1 MPSISELKGIGKMRA
16 AAFSKKGIETVDD
29 LLRFF
34 PRDHEDRSHTKD
46 IVDCVPN
53 EDVLIKG
60 IVLSPVKENRIRKNM
75 VLYTMAVGD
84 DTGVISMV
92 WYNNRFVKNVFRTGE
107 EFVFFGKI
115 NPKSRKKEMINP
127 LYERVGKEKFMGK
140 IVPVYPLWG
149 NMTQKIIQTTM
160 AEAIKHK
167 GTLKEYLPEGL
178 ISDNMLCGINEAI
191 DNIHF
196 PKTFADHLRARE
208 RLVFEELLFLQLAL
222 MYKREE
228 NEEIAREPFGD
239 IKCSV
244 EFLEMLPFEMTNAQK
259 RTLKEILCDFKKN
272 KPMNRL
278 IQGDVGS
285 GKTVVAAACMYVA
298 VKNGYQTAIMAPTE
312 ILATQHYETFLKF
325 FENTDINICL
335 LTGSTKKKKN
345 IYEKI
350 LNGEFDII
358 IGTHAIIQDA
368 VQYKNLGLVIADEQ
382 HRFGVSQ
389 RAKLTNKGE
398 GVHTLI
404 MTATP
409 IPRTLAFIL
418 YGDLDISVIDELPPG
433 RKEVAT
439 YAVGEEMRQRIDA
452 FIDKNVKTG
461 AQCYVVCPLIE
472 ETQNGDIKNAT
483 DLSLRLTKKFPQYS
497 VGLIHGK
504 MKASDKD
511 DVMTRF
517 SKGEINILVS
527 TTVIEVGVN
536 VPNATVMIIENA
548 ERFGLSQLHQLRG
561 RVGRGNE
568 QSYCILF
575 SQSANDVA
583 KKRMEIMC
591 KSNDGF
597 YISEEDL
604 KLRGP
609 GDFFGT
615 RQHGLPELKIANL
628 FKDMKILKKARVAAQ
643 KIIAEDRSLS
653 SDKYAGIAQKIKEMF
668 KDNIA
673 MN

>member
-1 MPSISELKGIGKMRA
+1 MQNISEIKGIGKVRA
-16 AAFSKKGIETVDD
+16 ASFSKKGINTVDD
-29 LLRFF
+29 LLHFF

-84 DTGVISMV
+84 DTGVISMT
-92 WYNNRFVKNVFRTGE
+92 WYNNRFVKSAFRTGE

-127 LYERVGKEKFMGK
+127 LFERVGKEKFMGK

-149 NMTQKIIQTTM
+149 NMTQKIIQSTM
-160 AEAIKHK
+160 AEAIKYK
-167 GTLKEYLPEGL
+167 GTLKEYLPQDI
-178 ISDNMLCGINEAI
+178 ISENMLCGINEAI
-191 DNIHF
+191 ENIHF
-196 PKTFADHLRARE
+196 PKTFDDYLRARE

-228 NEEIAREPFGD
+228 NEEIKREPFGD
-239 IKCSV
+239 INCAV
-244 EFLEMLPFEMTNAQK
+244 EFLNLLPFEMTNAQK
-259 RTLKEILCDFKKN
+259 RTLKEILYDFKKD

-285 GKTVVAAACMYVA
+285 GKTAVAAACMYVA

-312 ILATQHYETFLKF
+312 ILATQHYETFIKF
-325 FENTDINICL
+325 FENTDIKICL
-335 LTGSTKKKKN
+335 LTGSTKRKKDV
-345 IYEKI
+345 YEKI
-350 LNGEFDII
+350 SNGEYDII
-358 IGTHAIIQDA
+358 IGTHAIIQDS
-368 VQYKNLGLVIADEQ
+368 VIYKNLGLVIADEQ
-382 HRFGVSQ
+382 HRFGVAQ

-433 RKEVAT
+433 RRPVQT
-439 YAVGEEMRQRIDA
+439 FAVGEEMRQRIDA
-452 FIDKNVKTG
+452 FIDKNIKLG

-472 ETQNGDIKNAT
+472 ETQSGDIKNAT
-483 DLSLRLTKKFPQYS
+483 DLSLKLQKKFPQYS

-511 DVMTRF
+511 EVMTRF
-517 SKGEINILVS
+517 AHGEINILVS

-575 SQSANDVA
+575 TQGSGDVT

-597 YISEEDL
+597 FISEEDL

-628 FKDMKILKKARVAAQ
+628 FKDMKILKKSRVAAQ
-643 KIIAEDRSLS
+643 KIIEADKSLKNEENLGMAE
-653 SDKYAGIAQKIKEMF
+653 KIKEMF
-668 KDNIA
+668 KQNIA

>member
-1 MPSISELKGIGKMRA
+1 MQEISSLKGIGKIRSEQ
-16 AAFSKKGIETVDD
+16 FLKKGIKTVSD
-29 LLRFF
+29 LLNYY
-34 PRDHEDRSHTKD
+34 PRDYEDRSNARD
-46 IVDCVPN
+46 IVDCISG

-60 IVLSPVKENRIRKNM
+60 IVLTPVKENRIRKNM
-75 VLYTMAVGD
+75 VLYTMTVGD
-84 DTGVISMV
+84 DTGIISMT
-92 WYNNRFVKNVFRTGE
+92 WYNNRFVKNGFKMGE

-140 IVPVYPLWG
+140 IVPVYPLWA
-149 NMTQKIIQTTM
+149 NMTQKVIQSVM
-160 AEAIKHK
+160 AEAIKLK
-167 GTLKEYLPEGL
+167 GNIEEYLPQEVIL
-178 ISDNMLCGINEAI
+178 ENNLCSINEAI
-191 DNIHF
+191 ENIHF
-196 PKTFADHLRARE
+196 PKSFDDFFRARE

-228 NEEIAREPFGD
+228 NEEIRREPFGD
-239 IKCSV
+239 TKCV
-244 EFLEMLPFEMTNAQK
+244 VDFLDKLPFEMTNAQK
-259 RTLKEILCDFKKN
+259 RCTKEILADLKKD

-285 GKTVVAAACMYVA
+285 GKTAVAAATMYVA

-325 FENTDINICL
+325 FEKTDIKICL
-335 LTGSTKKKKN
+335 LTGSTKGKKAL
-345 IYEKI
+345 YEKI
-350 LNGEFDII
+350 SSGEIDII
-358 IGTHAIIQDA
+358 IGTHAIIQDS
-368 VQYKNLGLVIADEQ
+368 VSYHNLGLVIADEQ

-418 YGDLDISVIDELPPG
+418 YGDLDISEIDELPPG
-433 RKEVAT
+433 RKQVLT
-439 YAVGEEMRQRIDA
+439 YAVGEEMRERIDA
-452 FIDKNVKTG
+452 FIDKNIKLG

-472 ETQNGDIKNAT
+472 ETQSGDIKNAT
-483 DLSLRLTKKFPQYS
+483 DLSIRLSKKFPQYS

-511 DVMTRF
+511 EVMNSF
-517 SKGEINILVS
+517 AKGEINILVS

-568 QSYCILF
+568 QSYCIMF
-575 SQSANDVA
+575 CQGTSEVM
-583 KKRMEIMC
+583 KKRMTIMC
-591 KSNDGF
+591 KTNDGF
-597 YISEEDL
+597 IISEEDL

-628 FKDMKILKKARVAAQ
+628 FKDMKIMKRAKVSSE
-643 KIIAEDRSLS
+643 KIIS
-653 SDKYAGIAQKIKEMF
+653 SDKALLKKENQGILRKIKEMF
-668 KDNIA
+668 DDNIA
-673 MN
+673 LN

>member
-1 MPSISELKGIGKMRA
+1 MQEISSLKGIGKIRSEQFM
-16 AAFSKKGIETVDD
+16 KKGIKTVSD
-29 LLRFF
+29 LLNYF
-34 PRDHEDRSHTKD
+34 PRDYEDRSNTRD
-46 IVDCVPN
+46 IVDCISG

-60 IVLSPVKENRIRKNM
+60 VVLTPIKENRIRKNM
-75 VLYTMAVGD
+75 VIYTMAVGD
-84 DTGVISMV
+84 DTGIISMT
-92 WYNNRFVKNVFRTGE
+92 WYNNRFVKKAFKMGE

-140 IVPVYPLWG
+140 IVPVYPLWS
-149 NMTQKIIQTTM
+149 NMTQKVIQSAM

-167 GTLKEYLPEGL
+167 GTLNEYLPNSVILE
-178 ISDNMLCGINEAI
+178 NNLCGINEAI
-191 DNIHF
+191 EDIHF
-196 PKTFADHLRARE
+196 PKTFDDFFKARE

-228 NEEIAREPFGD
+228 NNEIKREPFGD
-239 IKCSV
+239 TKCSV
-244 EFLEMLPFEMTNAQK
+244 KFLKLLPFEMTDAQK
-259 RTLKEILCDFKKN
+259 RTLKEILYDLKKD

-285 GKTVVAAACMYVA
+285 GKTAVAAACMYVA

-312 ILATQHYETFLKF
+312 ILATQHFETFLQF
-325 FENTDINICL
+325 FKDTDINMCL
-335 LTGSTKKKKN
+335 LTGSTKKKKD

-350 LNGEFDII
+350 KNGEFDIV
-358 IGTHAIIQDA
+358 IGTHAIIQES
-368 VQYKNLGLVIADEQ
+368 VEYENLGLVIADEQ
-382 HRFGVSQ
+382 HRFGVFQ

-409 IPRTLAFIL
+409 IPRTLAFTL

-433 RKEVAT
+433 RKPVLT

-452 FIDKNVKTG
+452 FIDKNIKLG

-472 ETQNGDIKNAT
+472 ETQSGDIKNAT
-483 DLSLRLTKKFPQYS
+483 DLSIKLAKKFPQYR

-504 MKASDKD
+504 MKQTEKD
-511 DVMTRF
+511 EVMGAFAR
-517 SKGEINILVS
+517 GEINILVS

-548 ERFGLSQLHQLRG
+548 EKFGLSQLHQLRG
-561 RVGRGNE
+561 RVGRGND
-568 QSYCILF
+568 QSYCIMF
-575 SQSANDVA
+575 AQGTSDIT
-583 KKRMEIMC
+583 KRRMEIMC
-591 KSNDGF
+591 KTNDGF
-597 YISEEDL
+597 LISEEDL

-628 FKDMKILKKARVAAQ
+628 FKDMKIMKKAKISAQ
-643 KIIAEDRSLS
+643 KIISEDESLS
-653 SDKYAGIAQKIKEMF
+653 SKENEGILEKIKEMF
-668 KDNIA
+668 SDNIA
-673 MN
+673 LN

>member
-16 AAFSKKGIETVDD
+16 AAFSKKGIETVED

-60 IVLSPVKENRIRKNM
+60 IVLSPVKENKIRKNM

-84 DTGVISMV
+84 DTGVISMT

-107 EFVFFGKI
+107 EFVFFGRI

-127 LYERVGKEKFMGK
+127 LYERAGKEKFMGK

-160 AEAIKHK
+160 AEAIKYK
-167 GTLKEYLPEGL
+167 GTLNEYLPQDI
-178 ISDNMLCGINEAI
+178 ISDNLLCGINEAI

-196 PKTFADHLRARE
+196 PKTFADYLRARE

-228 NEEIAREPFGD
+228 NEEITREPFRD

-259 RTLKEILCDFKKN
+259 RTLKEILYDFKKD

-278 IQGDVGS
+278 VQGDVGS
-285 GKTVVAAACMYVA
+285 GKTAVAAACMYVA

-335 LTGSTKKKKN
+335 LTGSTKEKKD

-350 LNGEFDII
+350 LNGEFDIV
-358 IGTHAIIQDA
+358 IGTHAIIQAA

-389 RAKLTNKGE
+389 RARLTNKGE

-483 DLSLRLTKKFPQYS
+483 DLSMRLAKKFPQYS

-504 MKASDKD
+504 MKATDKD

-536 VPNATVMIIENA
+536 VPNATVMVIENA

-575 SQSANDVA
+575 SQSSNDVT

-591 KSNDGF
+591 KTNDGF

-628 FKDMKILKKARVAAQ
+628 FKDMKILKKARVAAE
-643 KIIAEDRSLS
+643 KIIAEDRSLTS
-653 SDKYAGIAQKIKEMF
+653 QKNAGIAEKIKEMF

>member
-1 MPSISELKGIGKMRA
+1 
-16 AAFSKKGIETVDD
+16 
-29 LLRFF
+29 
-34 PRDHEDRSHTKD
+34 
-46 IVDCVPN
+46 
-53 EDVLIKG
+53 
-60 IVLSPVKENRIRKNM
+60 
-75 VLYTMAVGD
+75 
-84 DTGVISMV
+84 
-92 WYNNRFVKNVFRTGE
+92 
-107 EFVFFGKI
+107 
-115 NPKSRKKEMINP
+115 
-127 LYERVGKEKFMGK
+127 MGK

-160 AEAIKHK
+160 AEAIKYK
-167 GTLKEYLPEGL
+167 GNIEEYLPQQV
-178 ISDNMLCGINEAI
+178 ISKNSLCDINYAI
-191 DNIHF
+191 ENIHF
-196 PKTFADHLRARE
+196 PKTFEDFFRARD

-228 NEEIAREPFGD
+228 NEEIKREPFKN
-239 IKCSV
+239 IHCV
-244 EFLEMLPFEMTNAQK
+244 TQFMELLPFEMTNAQK
-259 RTLKEILCDFKKN
+259 RTLKEVLYDFRKD

-285 GKTVVAAACMYVA
+285 GKTAVAAACMYVA

-312 ILATQHYETFLKF
+312 ILATQHFETFCSF
-325 FENTDINICL
+325 FKKTDIKICL
-335 LTGSTKKKKN
+335 LTSSVKGKKAL
-345 IYEKI
+345 YEKI
-350 LNGEFDII
+350 ANGDFDIV
-358 IGTHAIIQDA
+358 IGTQAIIQEA

-382 HRFGVSQ
+382 HRFGVAQ

-398 GVHTLI
+398 GVHTLF

-433 RKEVAT
+433 RKAVAT
-439 YAVGEEMRQRIDA
+439 YAVGEEMRERINA
-452 FIDKNVKTG
+452 FIDKNVKLG

-472 ETQNGDIKNAT
+472 ETQAGDIKNAVE
-483 DLSLRLTKKFPQYS
+483 LSLRLAKKFPEHS

-504 MKASDKD
+504 LKPGEKD
-511 DVMTRF
+511 EVMTRF
-517 SKGEINILVS
+517 AKGEIKILVS

-568 QSYCILF
+568 QSYCVLF
-575 SQSANDVA
+575 NQGISETS

-628 FKDMKILKKARVAAQ
+628 FKDMKILKKAGLCAKEIIKDDKSLKKAENLAMAA
-643 KIIAEDRSLS
+643 
-653 SDKYAGIAQKIKEMF
+653 KIKEMF
-668 KDNIA
+668 KENVA

>member
-1 MPSISELKGIGKMRA
+1 MQSISEIKGIGKVRA
-16 AAFSKKGIETVDD
+16 ASFAKKGINTVCD
-29 LLRFF
+29 LLYFF

-84 DTGVISMV
+84 DTGVISMT
-92 WYNNRFVKNVFRTGE
+92 WYNNRFVKTAFKTGE

-127 LYERVGKEKFMGK
+127 LFERVGKEKFMGK

-149 NMTQKIIQTTM
+149 NMTQKIIQSAM
-160 AEAIKHK
+160 AEAIKYK
-167 GTLKEYLPEGL
+167 GTLKEYLPEE
-178 ISDNMLCGINEAI
+178 IICENMLCGINDAI
-191 DNIHF
+191 ENIHF
-196 PKTFADHLRARE
+196 PKTFDDFLRARE

-228 NEEIAREPFGD
+228 NEEIKREPFGD
-239 IKCSV
+239 INCVV
-244 EFLEMLPFEMTNAQK
+244 EFLNLLPFEMTNAQK
-259 RTLKEILCDFKKN
+259 RTLKEILYDFKKD

-285 GKTVVAAACMYVA
+285 GKTAVAAACMYVA

-312 ILATQHYETFLKF
+312 ILATQHYETFIKF
-325 FENTDINICL
+325 FENTDIKICL
-335 LTGSTKKKKN
+335 LTGSTKRKKD
-345 IYEKI
+345 IYERI
-350 LNGEFDII
+350 LNGEYDII
-358 IGTHAIIQDA
+358 IGTHAIIQDS
-368 VQYKNLGLVIADEQ
+368 VVYKNLGLVIADEQ
-382 HRFGVSQ
+382 HRFGVAQ

-433 RKEVAT
+433 RRPVAT
-439 YAVGEEMRQRIDA
+439 YAVGEEMRQRIDV
-452 FIDKNVKTG
+452 FIDKNVKLG

-472 ETQNGDIKNAT
+472 ETQSGDIKNAT
-483 DLSLRLTKKFPQYS
+483 DLSLKLAKKFPQYS

-511 DVMTRF
+511 EVMTRF
-517 SKGEINILVS
+517 SQGEINILVS

-575 SQSANDVA
+575 TQGTSEVT

-628 FKDMKILKKARVAAQ
+628 FKDMKILKKSRVAAQ
-643 KIIAEDRSLS
+643 KIIKADKSLKNEENLGMAE
-653 SDKYAGIAQKIKEMF
+653 KIKEMF
-668 KDNIA
+668 KQNIA

>member
-1 MPSISELKGIGKMRA
+1 MQSISEIKGIGKVRVA
-16 AAFSKKGIETVDD
+16 SFSKKGINTVDD
-29 LLRFF
+29 LLHFF

-75 VLYTMAVGD
+75 VIYTMAVGD
-84 DTGVISMV
+84 DTGVISMA
-92 WYNNRFVKNVFRTGE
+92 WYNNRFVKTVFKTGE

-127 LYERVGKEKFMGK
+127 LFERVGREKFMGK

-149 NMTQKIIQTTM
+149 NMTQKIIQSAM
-160 AEAIKHK
+160 AEAIKYK
-167 GTLKEYLPEGL
+167 GTLKEYLPED
-178 ISDNMLCGINEAI
+178 IICENMLCGINEAI
-191 DNIHF
+191 ENIHF
-196 PKTFADHLRARE
+196 PKTFDDFLRARE

-228 NEEIAREPFGD
+228 NEEIKREPFYD

-244 EFLEMLPFEMTNAQK
+244 EFLNLLPFEMTNAQK
-259 RTLKEILCDFKKN
+259 RTLKEILYDFKKD

-285 GKTVVAAACMYVA
+285 GKTAVAAACMYVA

-312 ILATQHYETFLKF
+312 ILATQHYETFIKF
-325 FENTDINICL
+325 FENTDIKICL
-335 LTGSTKKKKN
+335 LTGSTKRKKDV
-345 IYEKI
+345 YEKI
-350 LNGEFDII
+350 LNGEYDIV
-358 IGTHAIIQDA
+358 IGTHALIQEA
-368 VQYKNLGLVIADEQ
+368 VVYKNLGLVIADEQ

-389 RAKLTNKGE
+389 RAKFTNKGE

-433 RKEVAT
+433 RRPVAT

-452 FIDKNVKTG
+452 FIDKNVKLG

-472 ETQNGDIKNAT
+472 ETQSGDIKNAT
-483 DLSLRLTKKFPQYS
+483 DLSLKLAKKFPQYS

-517 SKGEINILVS
+517 SQGEINILVS

-536 VPNATVMIIENA
+536 VPNATLMIIENA

-561 RVGRGNE
+561 RVGRGSE

-575 SQSANDVA
+575 TQGTSDVT

-628 FKDMKILKKARVAAQ
+628 FKDMKILKKTRVAAE
-643 KIIAEDRSLS
+643 KIIKADNSL
-653 SDKYAGIAQKIKEMF
+653 KNEENLGMAQKIREMF
-668 KDNIA
+668 KQNIA

>member
-1 MPSISELKGIGKMRA
+1 MPGISELKGIGKMRA
-16 AAFSKKGIETVDD
+16 AEFSKKGIETVDD

-34 PRDHEDRSHTKD
+34 PRDHEDRSYTKD

-84 DTGVISMV
+84 DTGVISMT
-92 WYNNRFVKNVFRTGE
+92 WYNNRYVKNVFRTGE

-115 NPKSRKKEMINP
+115 NPKSRKNEMINP

-160 AEAIKHK
+160 AEAIKYK
-167 GTLKEYLPEGL
+167 GTLKEYLPQDI
-178 ISDNMLCGINEAI
+178 ISDNMLCGIDEAI

-196 PKTFADHLRARE
+196 PKTFPDHLRARE

-228 NEEIAREPFGD
+228 NEEITREPFGD

-259 RTLKEILCDFKKN
+259 RTLKEILYDFKKD

-285 GKTVVAAACMYVA
+285 GKTAVAAACMYVA

-335 LTGSTKKKKN
+335 LTGSTKRKKN
-345 IYEKI
+345 FYEKI
-350 LNGEFDII
+350 LNGEVDIV
-358 IGTHAIIQDA
+358 IGTHAIIQEA
-368 VQYKNLGLVIADEQ
+368 VQYKSLGLVIADEQ

-452 FIDKNVKTG
+452 FIEKNLKAG

-483 DLSLRLTKKFPQYS
+483 DLSVRLANKFPKYS

-504 MKASDKD
+504 MKAADKD
-511 DVMTRF
+511 DVMVRF

-536 VPNATVMIIENA
+536 VPNATVMVIENA

-575 SQSANDVA
+575 AQGSTDVM

-628 FKDMKILKKARVAAQ
+628 FKDMKILKKARVSAQ
-643 KIIAEDRSLS
+643 KIIEEDKNLS
-653 SDKYAGIAQKIKEMF
+653 SQKNAGIAEKIKEMF

>member
-1 MPSISELKGIGKMRA
+1 MPSISEIKGIGKVRA
-16 AAFSKKGIETVDD
+16 AAFSQKGIETVDD
-29 LLRFF
+29 LLHFF

-46 IVDCVPN
+46 IINCLPGD
-53 EDVLIKG
+53 DVLIKG

-75 VLYTMAVGD
+75 VLYTLTVGD
-84 DTGVISMV
+84 DTGIILMV
-92 WYNNRFVKNVFRTGE
+92 WYNNRFVKQAFKMGE

-127 LYERVGKEKFMGK
+127 LYERVGREKFMGK

-149 NMTQKIIQTTM
+149 TMTQKIIQSAM
-160 AEAIKHK
+160 SEAIKLK
-167 GTLKEYLPEGL
+167 GTLKEYLPEKVISENGL
-178 ISDNMLCGINEAI
+178 CEINKAI
-191 DNIHF
+191 ENIHF
-196 PKTFADHLRARE
+196 PKTFDDFFYARE

-222 MYKREE
+222 MYKKGE
-228 NEEIAREPFGD
+228 NEEIKRKPFENVR
-239 IKCSV
+239 CAA
-244 EFLEMLPFEMTNAQK
+244 EFLKLLPFEMTNAQI
-259 RTLKEILCDFKKN
+259 RTLKEILADFKKS

-278 IQGDVGS
+278 VQGDVGS
-285 GKTVVAAACMYVA
+285 GKTAVAAACMYVA
-298 VKNGYQTAIMAPTE
+298 VKNGYQSAIMAPTE
-312 ILATQHYETFLKF
+312 ILATQHFETFENF
-325 FENTDINICL
+325 FKGTNIRICL
-335 LTGSTKKKKN
+335 LTGSTKKKKEL
-345 IYEKI
+345 YEEIK
-350 LNGEFDII
+350 NGGFDII
-358 IGTHAIIQDA
+358 IGTHAIIQEA
-368 VQYKNLGLVIADEQ
+368 VEYKNLGLVIADEQ

-409 IPRTLAFIL
+409 IPRTLSFIL
-418 YGDLDISVIDELPPG
+418 YGDLDISAIDELPPG
-433 RKEVAT
+433 RKEVKT

-452 FIDKNVKTG
+452 FMEKNIKLG

-483 DLSLRLTKKFPQYS
+483 DLALRLERKFPQFKI
-497 VGLIHGK
+497 GLVHGK
-504 MKASDKD
+504 MKPSQKEEIMAA
-511 DVMTRF
+511 F
-517 SKGEINILVS
+517 SAGETDILVS

-536 VPNATVMIIENA
+536 VPGATVMIIENA

-561 RVGRGNE
+561 RVGRGME
-568 QSYCILF
+568 QSYCVLYA
-575 SQSANDVA
+575 QSSSEVT

-591 KSNDGF
+591 ASNDGF

-628 FKDMKILKKARVAAQ
+628 FKDMKILKKSKAAAD
-643 KIIAEDRSLS
+643 KILEE
-653 SDKYAGIAQKIKEMF
+653 DKYLQKEENRPMAEKIREMF
-668 KDNIA
+668 KENIA